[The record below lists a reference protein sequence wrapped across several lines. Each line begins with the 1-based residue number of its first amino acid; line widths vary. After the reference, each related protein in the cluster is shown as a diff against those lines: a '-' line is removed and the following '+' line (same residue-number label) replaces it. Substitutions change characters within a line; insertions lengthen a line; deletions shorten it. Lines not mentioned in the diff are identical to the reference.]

1 MDAVGPEVFSF
12 VDLLSK
18 IAETIGKPARLV
30 RMNPSLALVLSQIV
44 SLYTRDVILTRH
56 EVQGLMANLL
66 VSSQPPTCP
75 TRLSDWLSDNRTT
88 VGVEYASELKKHY
101 D

>member
-12 VDLLSK
+12 ADLLRK
-18 IAETIGKPARLV
+18 IAETIGRPAHLV
-30 RMNPSLALVLSQIV
+30 PMNPTLALGLSQIV
-44 SLYTRDVILTRH
+44 SLFTRDVILTRH
-56 EVQGLMANLL
+56 EVEGLMADLL

-75 TRLSDWLSDNRTT
+75 TKLSDWLSDNRST

-101 D
+101 L